1 MRDAIRGRSC
11 RRWGFNVSI
20 RASREGRD
28 IVYLIGGYGLSVF
41 QSARP
46 VRDAMIDDKLPIDP
60 RKVSIRASREGR
72 DFGLRCYRLQR
83 GSFNPRVP

>member
-1 MRDAIRGRSC
+1 
-11 RRWGFNVSI
+11 
-20 RASREGRD
+20 
-28 IVYLIGGYGLSVF
+28 
-41 QSARP
+41 
-46 VRDAMIDDKLPIDP
+46 MIDDKLPIDP